1 MCGPCFSL
9 PVTSACNCP
18 MSDSASTGQGSDY
31 ASGAGSPPAASD
43 SPSEAASSDKSTPAA
58 HQSPKKTKKKT
69 ETTYNKSDSAVW
81 GLEDS
86 KIIGTSA
93 LPISTA

>member
-1 MCGPCFSL
+1 VGLASHFPSL
-9 PVTSACNCP
+9 LLHNCP

-43 SPSEAASSDKSTPAA
+43 SPSEAGSSDESAPAA
-58 HQSPKKTKKKT
+58 HQSPIKTKKKT

-93 LPISTA
+93 LPISTP